1 MEKEIKVKNF
11 PNLRTVYLTGEI
23 NGDSL
28 QQFKKDLDLLITAD
42 NDIYNDNI
50 KNLNDISPILAEAYD
65 KNIEFPPIVLD
76 MTSPGGSM
84 YSGLALYDII
94 RNYNLNTKHKII
106 VRVSGLVASAASMV
120 ILACDERL
128 AGKNTTFMIHSVSS
142 WVAGKVQD
150 IEDDL
155 EETKRLGDIMKNIY
169 TERSKITLKQ
179 LKDID
184 KQKKDWVLNTDE
196 ALDVGLITGIF

>member
-42 NDIYNDNI
+42 DDIYNDNI

-76 MTSPGGSM
+76 MTSPGGSI

-169 TERSKITLKQ
+169 AERSKITLKQ

-184 KQKKDWVLNTDE
+184 KQKKDWVLNTEE

>member
-42 NDIYNDNI
+42 NDTYNDNI

-76 MTSPGGSM
+76 MTSPGGSI

-184 KQKKDWVLNTDE
+184 KQKKDWVLNTEE